1 MTPVQFEP
9 GLYVAATP
17 IGHLADI
24 TDRVRQG
31 LVACNHLYA
40 EDTRRAQM
48 LLSGLGIHR
57 DRNTLHALH
66 EHNEEVVA
74 EQILLHLAAGQSVM
88 LISDA
93 GTPAIS
99 DPGFRVVRA
108 AWDHGHRVVPL
119 PGASALTA
127 ALSICGFA
135 RWPIAFWG
143 FAPTKAS
150 ARREWLA
157 QIKAV
162 GGLAVIYE
170 APHRAQ
176 ACLEDCAALLGG
188 DTPML
193 FGRELTKQFETVFRG
208 SITQVQEMISQ
219 HQAQDAKSI
228 KGEMVWVFD
237 IAKEPGLVSQEDQ
250 SAALAQW
257 AAALAAEMPAANAA
271 KCLAKML
278 QVPRDIAY
286 AAVLAARRS

>member
-1 MTPVQFEP
+1 MTPIHFEP

-24 TDRVRQG
+24 TDRVREC
-31 LVACNHLYA
+31 LSACDQLYA
-40 EDTRRAQM
+40 EDTRRAQI
-48 LLSGLGIHR
+48 LLSGLGISR
-57 DRNTLHALH
+57 DRSTIHALH
-66 EHNEEVVA
+66 EHNEEAVA
-74 EQILLHLAAGQSVM
+74 QQVLADLAAGRSVM

-108 AWDHGHRVVPL
+108 AWDHGYPVVPL

-127 ALSICGFA
+127 ALSVCGFA
-135 RWPIAFWG
+135 RWPTAFWG

-150 ARREWLA
+150 ARREWLT

-170 APHRAQ
+170 TPHRAQ
-176 ACLEDCAALLGG
+176 ACLADCAQLFGH

-193 FGRELTKQFETVFRG
+193 FGRELTKQFETLFRG
-208 SITQVQEMISQ
+208 SIAKVQEQISQ
-219 HQAQDAKSI
+219 HQTQDAKSI

-237 IAKEPGLVSQEDQ
+237 LGQAPDSNQQQDGHL
-250 SAALAQW
+250 ALTQW
-257 AAALAAEMPAANAA
+257 AAALSHEMPAANAA
-271 KCLAKML
+271 KCLSKML
-278 QVPRDIAY
+278 QVPREVAY